1 MSNISKHVY
10 IPSFISGDVQ
20 EVSFGGFLCDKYINS
35 QLNSSQNNRFSDV
48 APNAAPSANPSIS
61 RMGVPIWDKITIA
74 NAMIACANRGT
85 NWHLM
90 TPFEWAS
97 LVMLSYKYR
106 IQPHGADNL
115 TDANSADDLSEIG
128 ALDLDANREL
138 PPITRALPGSGPVSW
153 AHNKQGTG
161 VYDLFGIADQYIM
174 AFMNTAGKLLVPATD
189 GMSNVSSFGRGMLSG
204 NTIICNGTGTYSN
217 KNWTGNQYVGNIVF
231 IAETNSFYSVTSNT
245 ANTVTLGSS
254 AVGSMATFCIFQVS
268 TVDITGGWL
277 ASLPSGQSATH
288 VATNINITDS
298 LLKKY
303 AIPTISGVLNPYFNK
318 NNFQFTNTG
327 TYQSISRGGR
337 VNRQFSMKTNPL
349 NYFSSE
355 TSFRACKTL

>member
-48 APNAAPSANPSIS
+48 GSNAAPSANPSIS

-74 NAMIACANRGT
+74 NAMIACANRGA

-106 IQPHGADNL
+106 LQPHGADNL
-115 TDANSADDLSEIG
+115 TEANSADDLSEIG
-128 ALDLDANREL
+128 TLDLDVERTDSL
-138 PPITRALPGSGPVSW
+138 VRALPGSGPVSW

-161 VYDLFGIADQYIM
+161 VYDLFGIASQYVM
-174 AFMNTAGKLLVPATD
+174 AFMNTAGKILVPATD
-189 GMSNVSSFGRGMLSG
+189 GASNVSSFGRGILSST
-204 NTIICNGTGTYSN
+204 TITCNGTGAYSN
-217 KNWTGNQYVGNIVF
+217 KSWTGNQFVGNIIY
-231 IAETNSFYSVTSNT
+231 IAETNSFHTVNSNT
-245 ANTVTLGSS
+245 TNTVTLGTS
-254 AVGSMATFCIFQVS
+254 AVGSIATFCILQVS
-268 TVDITGGWL
+268 ATDITGGWL
-277 ASLPSGQSATH
+277 ASLPSGQTSTL
-288 VATNINITDS
+288 VVNNINITDA

-303 AIPTISGVLNPYFNK
+303 AMPKISGDLTPYFNK
-318 NNFQFTNTG
+318 NSFKFTNTG
-327 TYQSISRGGR
+327 SYQSISRGGR
-337 VNRQFSMKTNPL
+337 TNRQFSLTTNPL
-349 NYFSSE
+349 NYFSTD